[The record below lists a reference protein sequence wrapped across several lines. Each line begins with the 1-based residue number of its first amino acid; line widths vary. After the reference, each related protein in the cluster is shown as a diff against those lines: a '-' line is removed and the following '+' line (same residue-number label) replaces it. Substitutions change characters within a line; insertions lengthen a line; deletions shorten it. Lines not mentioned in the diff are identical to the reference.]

1 MLKLII
7 ILFIFK
13 ISFFSTIVKAENYK
27 KFKDFSIN
35 EGKNHIVFVPKLYN
49 SIKNDVGNFDNLNIK
64 LSTNKKK
71 DCELFYVKAIYE
83 NDYSYVK
90 NISEIIEINKETEE
104 LYLNIFQSKIL
115 SEEFSF
121 YKFKKRFEKTN
132 ENQVRFKGILIHK
145 HDIKCISNIETTKK
159 TISYNFFKK
168 IKRKKQSNKY
178 NEINYKNIEP
188 FLGLKKNIFINKYL
202 KINKNSLSFDSFI
215 NRQGEYW
222 SKNQKYNNYYKTKII
237 KKYDLNLIID
247 DLFIGEI
254 HNPKNTTYTIICKIK
269 KGAIRILVY
278 NEQDE
283 YINKI
288 MKCSSN
294 EFANFKLKK
303 NKNSKIIV
311 SSYLSDYTYKHL
323 KFSLDLFYN

>member
-1 MLKLII
+1 MLRLII
-7 ILFIFK
+7 IFLIFK
-13 ISFFSTIVKAENYK
+13 ISFFTIIAKAENYK

-35 EGKNHIVFVPKLYN
+35 ESKNHIVFVPKLYN
-49 SIKNDVGNFDNLNIK
+49 SIKNDVGYFDNINIK
-64 LSTNKKK
+64 LSFNKRK
-71 DCELFYVKAIYE
+71 DCELFYVQAIYE

-90 NISEIIEINKETEE
+90 NNSEIIEINKEIEE

-115 SEEFSF
+115 TEEFDF
-121 YKFKKRFEKTN
+121 YKFKNRFESTN
-132 ENQVRFKGILIHK
+132 KNRVQFKGILIHK
-145 HDIKCISNIETTKK
+145 HDINCISNIETNNKK
-159 TISYNFFKK
+159 ISYNFFKK
-168 IKRKKQSNKY
+168 IKRKNQSNKY
-178 NEINYKNIEP
+178 DKINYKNIEP

-202 KINKNSLSFDSFI
+202 KINKNSLSFDNFI

-247 DLFIGEI
+247 DLFISEI
-254 HNPKNTTYTIICKIK
+254 HNPKNTTYTILCKIK

-294 EFANFKLKK
+294 KFSSFDLKK